1 MTKFISNKAFVLGNY
16 SFGEADRNLILLTED
31 FGKIQLTVKGILKS
45 KRRDKVAT
53 EPISYVEFLL
63 YKKGEQF
70 IVNDFSLLESFE
82 NIRQD
87 LDSLGV
93 AFYLLAVLNKFV
105 FEGYRVPKI
114 FRLLKNSLYYL
125 NQERDRRKQLLLLD
139 YFLFFLMQE
148 EGIFRMDEILEH
160 LSFEEKEISRLL
172 YQKKIE
178 SILKE
183 EEYTEEK
190 LFFLIK
196 KMERYI
202 REKLDIDISIEQYM
216 MGGL

>member
-125 NQERDRRKQLLLLD
+125 NQERDRRKQLLLLN

-196 KMERYI
+196 KMERHI

>member
-45 KRRDKVAT
+45 KRRDRVAT
-53 EPISYVEFLL
+53 EPVSYVEFLL
-63 YKKGEQF
+63 YRKGEQF

-125 NQERDRRKQLLLLD
+125 NQERDRRKQLLLLG

-183 EEYTEEK
+183 EEYTEER